1 MSNVLFVLAAIFFA
15 IAALLGFGVVD
26 GGHLLGWIGLG
37 SACFA
42 AGHLPLP

>member
-15 IAALLGFGVVD
+15 IAALIGFDVVQ
-26 GGHLLGWIGLG
+26 GSHELGWLALG